1 MTDEQGRASEKK
13 ERVESIDVENV
24 EFEFVREV
32 ERGNRSDEQNL
43 TTLSEPCT
51 PHKSSLAKKP
61 IKSEGGTPIQ
71 GSEGIVPVTWVSGPP
86 TQVQQMSSNSAA
98 LALLVGF
105 AEGKIQMQGETI
117 KHLSG
122 VHMEKMKQVT
132 IELIQLDGKLI
143 DKIERVNF
151 LDWSEQKELE
161 GDELLEV
168 EIKKSVDL
176 NLCSMSK
183 QKKGRDPDKL
193 SPVAE
198 NRKRAAEAKEKQR
211 EKEKKPKLLPKL
223 GLGLK
228 TPVEKK
234 GSSMATRSSLRNK
247 PGPPSKTTT
256 TETPAKQPVRKS
268 PRFKETPMTPTTPM
282 LMMQVGSRGD
292 EPTFP
297 MEKDPIRRPT
307 QNPRINPE
315 TGLPWTTEAE
325 KQAKKDL
332 LEKGTKGTKE
342 GDSSES
348 SSEEGTP
355 RKQRRTSRDLV
366 AKKRVGGGAKK
377 KSRKRATVASM
388 SKGKKILKKAVPSKS
403 NSGRKHGGMLL
414 GVSGQTLVGI
424 SHGLKFYRTD
434 EQGRMFDRYGKR
446 IYSEREVQMVEESS
460 EEEET
465 ELGVEKLPENDSD
478 DEDTPAEGQQRMVK
492 QGQGKKILE
501 RTPGAMGGEGD
512 GDNGSD
518 GDGDDEQEEDDDDV
532 NESEIQALQAKHQA
546 AELRR

>member
-32 ERGNRSDEQNL
+32 ERGNRLDEQNL

-51 PHKSSLAKKP
+51 PHKSSLAKKS
-61 IKSEGGTPIQ
+61 IKSEGGTPMQ

-86 TQVQQMSSNSAA
+86 TQVQRMSPNSAA
-98 LALLVGF
+98 LALLTGF
-105 AEGKIQMQGETI
+105 AEGKIQMQGETV
-117 KHLSG
+117 KHLSR
-122 VHMEKMKQVT
+122 VHIEKMKQVT
-132 IELIQLDGKLI
+132 IELIQPDGKLI
-143 DKIERVNF
+143 DKIEKVNF
-151 LDWSEQKELE
+151 LDWSEQKELK
-161 GDELLEV
+161 GDEVLEV
-168 EIKKSVDL
+168 EIKKSVDS

-193 SPVAE
+193 SPAAE

-211 EKEKKPKLLPKL
+211 EKEKKPKPLLKS
-223 GLGLK
+223 GLGSK

-234 GSSMATRSSLRNK
+234 GSGTATRSSLRKK
-247 PGPPSKTTT
+247 PDPPSKTTT

-268 PRFKETPMTPTTPM
+268 PRFKETPTTPTTPM
-282 LMMQVGSRGD
+282 PKMQVRSRGD

-325 KQAKKDL
+325 KQAIKDL
-332 LEKGTKGTKE
+332 LEKRTKKTKE
-342 GDSSES
+342 GDGPES

-355 RKQRRTSRDLV
+355 RKQRRTSWDLV

-377 KSRKRATVASM
+377 KSRKGATVASM
-388 SKGKKILKKAVPSKS
+388 SKGKKIPKKAVPSKS
-403 NSGRKHGGMLL
+403 DSGRKHGGMQL

-424 SHGLKFYRTD
+424 SRGLKFYRTD

-446 IYSEREVQMVEESS
+446 IYSEREVQTVEESS

-465 ELGVEKLPENDSD
+465 ELGVEKLPENASD
-478 DEDTPAEGQQRMVK
+478 DEDTPAEG
-492 QGQGKKILE
+492 
-501 RTPGAMGGEGD
+501 
-512 GDNGSD
+512 
-518 GDGDDEQEEDDDDV
+518 
-532 NESEIQALQAKHQA
+532 
-546 AELRR
+546 